1 MRHAH
6 RPILARASDTV
17 QYAAMPDYRRA
28 RLKGGTYF
36 FTLTAFER
44 RAILTDE
51 RFRTALRHAILEVK
65 SSMPFENIAWVLL
78 PDHLHTI
85 WQLPEG
91 DADFSAR
98 WSSIKRRVTQ
108 QLNDLPSPSNNRSRL
123 RRREGTLWQRR
134 FWEHLIR
141 DESDLERHI
150 DYIHYN
156 PVKHAYVSKVADW
169 PYSTFHRYV
178 RDGIYPEDWA
188 FDDTYPPDQFG
199 E

>member
-1 MRHAH
+1 
-6 RPILARASDTV
+6 
-17 QYAAMPDYRRA
+17 MPDYRRA

-36 FTLTAFER
+36 FTLTALER
-44 RAILTDE
+44 RPILTDE

-85 WQLPEG
+85 WQLPENH
-91 DADFSAR
+91 ADYSTR
-98 WSSIKRRVTQ
+98 WSAIKRLVTQ
-108 QLNDLPSPSNNRSRL
+108 QCGTLAPPPTSTSRQL
-123 RRREGTLWQRR
+123 RREGTLWQRR

-141 DESDLERHI
+141 DENDLERHI

-156 PVKHAYVSKVADW
+156 PVKHGYVAKVGDW

-178 RDGIYPEDWA
+178 RAGIYPKDWA
-188 FDDTYPPDQFG
+188 SEETDPTDQFG